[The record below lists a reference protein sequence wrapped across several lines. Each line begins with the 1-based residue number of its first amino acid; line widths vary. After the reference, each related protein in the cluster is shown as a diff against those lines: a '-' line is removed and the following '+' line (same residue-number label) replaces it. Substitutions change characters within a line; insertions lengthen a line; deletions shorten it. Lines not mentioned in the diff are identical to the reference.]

1 MAECANRLP
10 PPEDCLT
17 KLRTGLG
24 SLAPIALILS
34 MVASA
39 SAAPVVP
46 PENSAATQYTEAFP
60 TAGGPKP
67 TSHPGRERSP
77 TQVLGRNGA
86 NRLEAHGEAGQA
98 VAELVAQTAPATLG
112 VPSGETGGNSQPSNE
127 RGRHPESKRSA
138 VPAEAGAGQ
147 GSSGL
152 AEVAS
157 QATGSSGSDGMG
169 LLLPLTLLGAVVWA
183 GAYWARQRRQ
193 STA

>member
-1 MAECANRLP
+1 M
-10 PPEDCLT
+10 T

-24 SLAPIALILS
+24 FLAPMALILA
-34 MVASA
+34 VAASA

-60 TAGGPKP
+60 TVGGPKP
-67 TSHPGRERSP
+67 TRNPGRERSP
-77 TQVLGRNGA
+77 AQVLGRNGA
-86 NRLEAHGEAGQA
+86 HRLESHGEAGRA
-98 VAELVAQTAPATLG
+98 VAELVARTAPRTLG
-112 VPSGETGGNSQPSNE
+112 VPRGETGGNPRPSNE
-127 RGRHPESKRSA
+127 RERRPENERSSA
-138 VPAEAGAGQ
+138 VPAETGEGQ

-157 QATGSSGSDGMG
+157 QATGSSGSGGMG
-169 LLLPLTLLGAVVWA
+169 LLLPLLILGAVVWA